1 LLTVFDLDHI
11 IYVQSLSDYLGSKPF
26 LMGSEPTTVDCTMY
40 GMVLQMVVGVR
51 EDCVYRHLL
60 PF

>member
-1 LLTVFDLDHI
+1 
-11 IYVQSLSDYLGSKPF
+11 
-26 LMGSEPTTVDCTMY
+26 MGSEPTTVDCTMY

-60 PF
+60 PFLANLVAEFIDT

>member
-1 LLTVFDLDHI
+1 LSTIFDLDHI

-40 GMVLQMVVGVR
+40 GMVLQMVAGVR